1 VTDERAERAERV
13 ERAYALAEVKNEARK
28 EATIRR
34 GPVSLIVVCLGF
46 ALLVGITAAV
56 DLRRLQ
62 TPEGTA
68 LAFAGAAVFGDCN
81 AYRRLA
87 LRAADDDRDE
97 DERCLEIRRATQDA
111 RDRPADVEIELVSA
125 QEEGD
130 TARAVVR
137 VRRPGDDESEDV
149 PLSMRP
155 RGGGWVVELT
165 ERTCAVLAC
174 P

>member
-1 VTDERAERAERV
+1 VTDERAERI
-13 ERAYALAEVKNEARK
+13 ERAYALAEEKNVARK

-34 GPVSLIVVCLGF
+34 GPVSLVAVCLGF

-56 DLRRLQ
+56 DLRRLK

-81 AYRRLA
+81 AYLRLS
-87 LRAADDDRDE
+87 LRADDDERDD
-97 DERCLEIRRATQDA
+97 DERCERIRRATQEA
-111 RDRPADVEIELVSA
+111 RDRPGDVEIELVST
-125 QEEGD
+125 EERAE
-130 TARAVVR
+130 TAGAVVR
-137 VRRPGDDESEDV
+137 VRQPGDATSQDV
-149 PLSMRP
+149 RLSMRP
-155 RGGGWVVELT
+155 RGGGWAVELT